1 MRTRIITI
9 AILVL
14 LAILVNSVPSER
26 STSGITQFL
35 YNVSESQE
43 ELSSELTDIAVSGAE
58 GSIVGE
64 HKVNGSN
71 WSIPN
76 ILRHLIGGD

>member
-9 AILVL
+9 AVLVL
-14 LAILVNSVPSER
+14 LAILVNSVPSEN

-35 YNVSESQE
+35 HNVGESQE
-43 ELSSELTDIAVSGAE
+43 DLSNDLTNMAVSEVE
-58 GSIVGE
+58 GSVVGE

-76 ILRHLIGGD
+76 ILRHLVGGD

>member
-1 MRTRIITI
+1 MRTRIIII
-9 AILVL
+9 AVLVL
-14 LAILVNSVPSER
+14 LAILVNSVPSEK

-35 YNVSESQE
+35 YNVGESQE
-43 ELSSELTDIAVSGAE
+43 DLSNDLTNMTVSGAE

-64 HKVNGSN
+64 HRVDGSN

-76 ILRHLIGGD
+76 ILRHLVGGD